1 MLTAEAFERLSL
13 SLGWSD
19 EACALAKK
27 IRNSEPVRL
36 VRGGRG
42 NVRGRYPS
50 RKMGCVIQFESHTCE
65 LPWILDMEYHQED
78 VLEYWDQ
85 PITFKIRYKNNN
97 DRNISTTHTPDFF
110 VVRETYAEF
119 VECKTEEELV
129 KLANAQPGKY
139 YLGKD
144 GRWRCP
150 PGEEYAAQ
158 FGFKYTVVSTAEID
172 RIHIRNTVFLEDFLG
187 SDNPPIA
194 PEEREKIIPLVAG
207 EPGLLLSDLL
217 ERVFETGGEADAVY
231 TLIAQGEIF
240 VDLKAE
246 PLAER
251 NRVSVYPDKESAQKN
266 IRPTPHALEPRGKFV
281 EPTEG
286 TRILLNDSVLTI
298 VFVGDSK
305 IFLEGERG
313 ARPCLSSSHF
323 EELVKKGE
331 IRGIYAEPDSDPD
344 ARWKEIWNSAKPK
357 RQEEATRR
365 NGILQCY
372 FDKRP
377 LPKTVKVRTLDRWR
391 SKYRAAER
399 AYGNGLVGLLP
410 GWQRRGDR
418 KTVKLHPAARKIM
431 LDAIVN
437 EYETIVQKGK
447 FVVWS
452 LVVKR
457 CQEIGVKHP
466 SYMTFVRYVRQ
477 RPEHLQALKRMGH
490 RAAYALKPFY
500 FRLGPDTP
508 RHGDRPFE
516 ICHID
521 HTELDIELIDP
532 RDEMNL
538 GRPWATFMIDAYS
551 RRILAIYLTFDPPSK
566 CSNMMVIRDCVRRHG
581 RLPQTIVVDG
591 GGDFHGFYFESLAA
605 AFEITVKTRP
615 PAEPRFGS
623 VIERLF
629 NTAHEQF
636 VHNLTGNTQITRNVR
651 QVTKGNDPKRLAL
664 WSLGPFYE
672 AFCDWAFNRYDTE
685 EHGTLKQS
693 PRDAY
698 FSALRLTGLRRH
710 RLIAYDEEFKILTM
724 PAVRKGTAKNIAGR
738 GVKINN
744 RYYRC
749 EELYEPEFEGE
760 DLPAR
765 YDPFNYGLAYVYLK
779 DGWAKCYADNFHELE
794 GRTEREQM
802 LLTAEERMRDRRFSR
817 GLADRAMRRARKHLE
832 DMEKEKAQSEQLR
845 LFRKKK
851 VENNAVLE
859 VINGGLGGG
868 AHHQPPAEG
877 KAARR
882 QRADNSRRS
891 TSRFE
896 NVDWDNL
903 KPLEAYKK

>member
-1 MLTAEAFERLSL
+1 M
-13 SLGWSD
+13 
-19 EACALAKK
+19 AL
-27 IRNSEPVRL
+27 
-36 VRGGRG
+36 
-42 NVRGRYPS
+42 
-50 RKMGCVIQFESHTCE
+50 
-65 LPWILDMEYHQED
+65 
-78 VLEYWDQ
+78 
-85 PITFKIRYKNNN
+85 
-97 DRNISTTHTPDFF
+97 
-110 VVRETYAEF
+110 
-119 VECKTEEELV
+119 
-129 KLANAQPGKY
+129 
-139 YLGKD
+139 
-144 GRWRCP
+144 P
-150 PGEEYAAQ
+150 PGEEYAAR
-158 FGFKYTVVSTAEID
+158 FGFKYTVVSTAELD
-172 RIHIRNTVFLEDFLG
+172 RVHVRNTVFLEDFLG
-187 SDNPPIA
+187 RDCPPV
-194 PEEREKIIPLVAG
+194 PLEEREKIINLVAR

-217 ERVFETGGEADAVY
+217 ERVLETDGEADAVY
-231 TLIAQGEIF
+231 TLIARGEI
-240 VDLKAE
+240 VVNLKAE

-251 NRVSVYPDKESAQKN
+251 DRVSVYPDKESAQKN
-266 IRPTPHALEPRGKFV
+266 TRPTPHALEPRGKFV
-281 EPTEG
+281 EPAEG
-286 TRILLNDSVLTI
+286 KRILLNDSVLTI

-313 ARPCLSSSHF
+313 SRPCLSFSHF
-323 EELVKKGE
+323 EDLVKKGE
-331 IRGIYAEPDSDPD
+331 IQGINAEPGSDPD

-365 NGILQCY
+365 NGILQRH
-372 FDKRP
+372 FDRRP
-377 LPKTVKVRTLDRWR
+377 LPQTMKVRTLARWKSR
-391 SKYRAAER
+391 YRAAER

-410 GWQRRGDR
+410 GWHLRGDR
-418 KTVKLHPAARKIM
+418 KTVKLHPAARKI
-431 LDAIVN
+431 LLEAIEN

-452 LVVKR
+452 LVVKG
-457 CQEIGVKHP
+457 CGDIGVKHP
-466 SYMTFVRYVRQ
+466 CYMTFVRYVRQ
-477 RPEHLQALKRMGH
+477 RPEYLQALKRMGH
-490 RAAYALKPFY
+490 RAAYASKPFY
-500 FRLGPDTP
+500 FRLNYDTP

-521 HTELDIELIDP
+521 HTELDIELVDP
-532 RDEMNL
+532 RDETNL

-591 GGDFHGFYFESLAA
+591 GVDFHGFYFESLAA

-615 PAEPRFGS
+615 AAEPRFGS

-629 NTAHEQF
+629 NTANKQF

-672 AFCDWAFNRYDTE
+672 ALCDWAFNRYDTE

-698 FSALRLTGLRRH
+698 FSALRMTGLRRH

-738 GVKINN
+738 GVKIQT

-760 DLPAR
+760 NLPAR
-765 YDPFNYGLAYVYLK
+765 YDPFNRGLAYVYLG
-779 DGWAKCYADNFHELE
+779 DRWVKCYADNFHELE

-802 LLTAEERMRDRRFSR
+802 LLSAEDRMRDRRFSR
-817 GLADRAMRRARKHLE
+817 GLADRALRRARKHLE
-832 DMEKEKAQSEQLR
+832 DMEKEKTQSEQLH
-845 LFRKKK
+845 LYRKKK
-851 VENNAVLE
+851 LENDAVLR
-859 VINGGLGGG
+859 VINGGLGDGMR
-868 AHHQPPAEG
+868 HQPPAEVE
-877 KAARR
+877 AARR
-882 QRADNSRRS
+882 EGASNSQRS

-903 KPLEAYKK
+903 KPLEVYKK